1 MREAEPAPV
10 RGTRLRPGT
19 KKPELTDPGSTRYPR
34 PENLG
39 EGKASGWTVLIPR
52 TRGAIVPEARTVP
65 AGPVL
70 AGATVVTVR
79 APVSARPS
87 R

>member
-79 APVSARPS
+79 ATVSARPS